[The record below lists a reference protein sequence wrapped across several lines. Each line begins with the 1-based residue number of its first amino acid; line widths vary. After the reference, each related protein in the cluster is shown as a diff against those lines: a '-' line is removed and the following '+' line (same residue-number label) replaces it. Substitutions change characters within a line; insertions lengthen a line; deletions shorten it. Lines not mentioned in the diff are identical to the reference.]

1 MSNLNIDIADIHN
14 LSNIH
19 EVNLDIKNREIFLH
33 SYLSCE
39 GEEPGVDYRCAI
51 NLQKN
56 LRILEQINN
65 NPILI
70 HMHLPGGDWSDC
82 LGIYDTIKS
91 CQSKTVILAY
101 AKVESSSSII
111 LQAADLRILMP
122 NTHVLLH
129 YGSISLDTEHKAAT
143 SNLRWSER
151 ESEKM
156 LEIFTDKCVGSPISV
171 EKKWKKMMVKK
182 HIQSQLSNYS
192 DWIMSANE
200 AVYYGFA
207 DGILGSDLYPSIST
221 LTRQKR
227 RRKSTNDN

>member
-1 MSNLNIDIADIHN
+1 MNANIDIPEIHN
-14 LSNIH
+14 ISNIH
-19 EVNLDIKNREIFLH
+19 DINIDIKNREIFLH
-33 SYLSCE
+33 SYTSCE
-39 GEEPGVDYRCAI
+39 GEEPGVDYRAAI

-56 LRILEQINN
+56 LRILELINKD
-65 NPILI
+65 PIII

-82 LGIYDTIKS
+82 LGIYDTIKN
-91 CQSKTVILAY
+91 CQSKTIILAY

-111 LQAADLRILMP
+111 LQAADLRVLMP

-156 LEIFTDKCVGSPISV
+156 LEIFTDKCLHSPIAS
-171 EKKWKKMMVKK
+171 EKNWKKMMIKK

-192 DWIMSANE
+192 DWIMSSTE

-207 DGILGSDLYPSIST
+207 DGILGSSLYPTIDSLKKT
-221 LTRQKR
+221 KR
-227 RRKSTNDN
+227 RSRKPHQ